1 MNEGLNVFRQLAP
14 EQIERRLR
22 RCGIEADSISI
33 GRGSRRQDTRDT
45 QNHSDGQD
53 PASYRQ
59 HYRVLIFNLS
69 VLDCQPLGAGAAMGG
84 GLGAGWL
91 AGDGSGGGRVGGQEE
106 YESGGVGVGG
116 QGGNGSEG
124 VGVGG
129 QGGNGSEGVG
139 VGGQEEY
146 GSSGVGVGVQEENGS
161 GRVGVGRQEEYGNG
175 GGVAGGQ
182 EEYGNSGGGVGGQEE
197 YGHGGGRVGG
207 QEEYGRGRGGA
218 REQGEYGSGV
228 VGAGEQEEYE
238 RGGPGVEERE
248 EYGSGS
254 VGVGRQ
260 GEYRNGGDEFGSLG
274 GGGRELRGAAG
285 VLRTTAVRALY
296 SLGLDSGEVEL
307 RAMGGRRYMVTG
319 ITPVMPDP
327 AGALHQPYRSASAAL
342 ARMLDSEQP
351 GRPGLLMGMD
361 PEFLLL
367 RKSSG
372 RVVPASRYLPMDGVA
387 GCDAGP
393 PGTRGVFPVAELRP
407 APRGEPRALLA
418 QLMSAARE
426 ADRLIADRSL
436 RWRAG
441 GMPLRGWALGGHL
454 HFSGVTLCA
463 PLLRALDN
471 YLALPLFLLEDI
483 RAAARRPRYGVLG
496 DFRPQPHGGFEYR
509 TLPSFLVSP
518 VIAKGAVCLAHLIVS
533 HYEDLPLRPLD
544 REDLHA
550 AFYSGGKSPLR
561 TAWPPLEA
569 QLRALGGYAAA
580 ARWIDP
586 LLRAIA
592 EQQSWDESRDIRG
605 SWVRSAPPDSGAL
618 PSGRADAYQ

>member
-1 MNEGLNVFRQLAP
+1 MNEGLNIFRQLAP

-22 RCGIEADSISI
+22 RCGIEADSNSI
-33 GRGSRRQDTRDT
+33 ARGARREDTRDT
-45 QNHSDGQD
+45 HAHSHGQD

-59 HYRVLIFNLS
+59 HYRVLIFNLA

-84 GLGAGWL
+84 G
-91 AGDGSGGGRVGGQEE
+91 R
-106 YESGGVGVGG
+106 
-116 QGGNGSEG
+116 
-124 VGVGG
+124 
-129 QGGNGSEGVG
+129 
-139 VGGQEEY
+139 
-146 GSSGVGVGVQEENGS
+146 
-161 GRVGVGRQEEYGNG
+161 GVGRLGRDD
-175 GGVAGGQ
+175 GGVAGW
-182 EEYGNSGGGVGGQEE
+182 
-197 YGHGGGRVGG
+197 
-207 QEEYGRGRGGA
+207 
-218 REQGEYGSGV
+218 
-228 VGAGEQEEYE
+228 
-238 RGGPGVEERE
+238 
-248 EYGSGS
+248 
-254 VGVGRQ
+254 Q
-260 GEYRNGGDEFGSLG
+260 GEYRNGVGGAGGQDEYRNGVGGVGSQGGNGSGGGVAGRQSEYGSFVDELGSLG
-274 GGGRELRGAAG
+274 GGVRGLRGAAG
-285 VLRTTAVRALY
+285 VLQTSAVRALY

-307 RAMGGRRYMVTG
+307 RAMGERRYMVTG

-327 AGALHQPYRSASAAL
+327 AGALPEPYGSASAAL

-367 RKSSG
+367 RESTG

-550 AFYSGGKSPLR
+550 AFYSGGKAPLR

-569 QLRALGGYAAA
+569 QLRTLGGYAAA

-605 SWVRSAPPDSGAL
+605 SWVQSAPPDSGAL

>member
-1 MNEGLNVFRQLAP
+1 MG
-14 EQIERRLR
+14 
-22 RCGIEADSISI
+22 
-33 GRGSRRQDTRDT
+33 
-45 QNHSDGQD
+45 
-53 PASYRQ
+53 
-59 HYRVLIFNLS
+59 
-69 VLDCQPLGAGAAMGG
+69 GAGEQGEYESVGRVAGG
-84 GLGAGWL
+84 RD
-91 AGDGSGGGRVGGQEE
+91 GDGSN
-106 YESGGVGVGG
+106 GVGAGG
-116 QGGNGSEG
+116 QG
-124 VGVGG
+124 
-129 QGGNGSEGVG
+129 
-139 VGGQEEY
+139 EY
-146 GSSGVGVGVQEENGS
+146 GSSE
-161 GRVGVGRQEEYGNG
+161 
-175 GGVAGGQ
+175 GVAGGQ
-182 EEYGNSGGGVGGQEE
+182 DEYGSGVGGAEGQGEYWSVGGGVEG
-197 YGHGGGRVGG
+197 
-207 QEEYGRGRGGA
+207 
-218 REQGEYGSGV
+218 QGEYGS
-228 VGAGEQEEYE
+228 
-238 RGGPGVEERE
+238 R
-248 EYGSGS
+248 
-254 VGVGRQ
+254 
-260 GEYRNGGDEFGSLG
+260 GDELGSLG
-274 GGGRELRGAAG
+274 GGGRDLRGTAG

-319 ITPVMPDP
+319 ITPVMPDSS
-327 AGALHQPYRSASAAL
+327 GALPEPYRSASAAL

-367 RKSSG
+367 RESTG

-550 AFYSGGKSPLR
+550 AFYSGGKDLLR

>member
-1 MNEGLNVFRQLAP
+1 M
-14 EQIERRLR
+14 
-22 RCGIEADSISI
+22 
-33 GRGSRRQDTRDT
+33 
-45 QNHSDGQD
+45 
-53 PASYRQ
+53 
-59 HYRVLIFNLS
+59 
-69 VLDCQPLGAGAAMGG
+69 
-84 GLGAGWL
+84 
-91 AGDGSGGGRVGGQEE
+91 
-106 YESGGVGVGG
+106 
-116 QGGNGSEG
+116 
-124 VGVGG
+124 
-129 QGGNGSEGVG
+129 
-139 VGGQEEY
+139 
-146 GSSGVGVGVQEENGS
+146 
-161 GRVGVGRQEEYGNG
+161 
-175 GGVAGGQ
+175 
-182 EEYGNSGGGVGGQEE
+182 
-197 YGHGGGRVGG
+197 
-207 QEEYGRGRGGA
+207 
-218 REQGEYGSGV
+218 
-228 VGAGEQEEYE
+228 
-238 RGGPGVEERE
+238 
-248 EYGSGS
+248 
-254 VGVGRQ
+254 
-260 GEYRNGGDEFGSLG
+260 
-274 GGGRELRGAAG
+274 G

-319 ITPVMPDP
+319 ITPVLPDP
-327 AGALHQPYRSASAAL
+327 AGALPEPYRSASAAL

-367 RKSSG
+367 RESSG

-436 RWRAG
+436 CWRAG

>member
-22 RCGIEADSISI
+22 RCGIEADSDSI
-33 GRGSRRQDTRDT
+33 ARGSRRQDTRDPHA
-45 QNHSDGQD
+45 HSHGQD

-59 HYRVLIFNLS
+59 HYLVLIFNLA

-84 GLGAGWL
+84 VLGAGWL
-91 AGDGSGGGRVGGQEE
+91 
-106 YESGGVGVGG
+106 
-116 QGGNGSEG
+116 GGNGSEG
-124 VGVGG
+124 VGGGGQEVYGSGSGVVGG
-129 QGGNGSEGVG
+129 QGEHGIVGVG
-139 VGGQEEY
+139 TGGLDEYESGGGGTGRQGEYGSSSGVVGGQEEY
-146 GSSGVGVGVQEENGS
+146 GS
-161 GRVGVGRQEEYGNG
+161 
-175 GGVAGGQ
+175 
-182 EEYGNSGGGVGGQEE
+182 
-197 YGHGGGRVGG
+197 GGGR
-207 QEEYGRGRGGA
+207 
-218 REQGEYGSGV
+218 
-228 VGAGEQEEYE
+228 
-238 RGGPGVEERE
+238 
-248 EYGSGS
+248 
-254 VGVGRQ
+254 
-260 GEYRNGGDEFGSLG
+260 D
-274 GGGRELRGAAG
+274 LRGTAG

-327 AGALHQPYRSASAAL
+327 AGALPEPYRSASAAL
-342 ARMLDSEQP
+342 ARMLGSEQP

-367 RKSSG
+367 RESTG

-518 VIAKGAVCLAHLIVS
+518 VIAKGAVALAHLIVS

-605 SWVRSAPPDSGAL
+605 SWVRSAQLQPQPPA
-618 PSGRADAYQ
+618 

>member
-22 RCGIEADSISI
+22 RCGIEADSDSI
-33 GRGSRRQDTRDT
+33 ARGARRKDTRDT
-45 QNHSDGQD
+45 HAHTHSHGQD

-59 HYRVLIFNLS
+59 HYRVLIFNLAM
-69 VLDCQPLGAGAAMGG
+69 LNCQPLGAGAAMGG
-84 GLGAGWL
+84 VLGAGGVGAGWL
-91 AGDGSGGGRVGGQEE
+91 GGSDSAGAELGAERQGGDGRGEVGAGGQGD
-106 YESGGVGVGG
+106 YGSGVGGVGG
-116 QGGNGSEG
+116 QGEYGSGG
-124 VGVGG
+124 VGAGG
-129 QGGNGSEGVG
+129 QGRDGNGGVG
-139 VGGQEEY
+139 AGGQEEY
-146 GSSGVGVGVQEENGS
+146 GS
-161 GRVGVGRQEEYGNG
+161 
-175 GGVAGGQ
+175 
-182 EEYGNSGGGVGGQEE
+182 
-197 YGHGGGRVGG
+197 
-207 QEEYGRGRGGA
+207 GRGGA
-218 REQGEYGSGV
+218 GRQGGDWNSEVGDGRQGEYGSG
-228 VGAGEQEEYE
+228 
-238 RGGPGVEERE
+238 
-248 EYGSGS
+248 
-254 VGVGRQ
+254 
-260 GEYRNGGDEFGSLG
+260 GDAFGSLG

-285 VLRTTAVRALY
+285 VLRNTAVRALY

-307 RAMGGRRYMVTG
+307 RAMGERRYMVTG
-319 ITPVMPDP
+319 ITPVMPEP
-327 AGALHQPYRSASAAL
+327 PGALPEPYRSASAAL

-367 RKSSG
+367 RESTG
-372 RVVPASRYLPMDGVA
+372 RVVPASRYLPMEGVA

-550 AFYSGGKSPLR
+550 AFYSGGKPPLR

-586 LLRAIA
+586 LLSAIA

>member
-1 MNEGLNVFRQLAP
+1 
-14 EQIERRLR
+14 
-22 RCGIEADSISI
+22 
-33 GRGSRRQDTRDT
+33 
-45 QNHSDGQD
+45 
-53 PASYRQ
+53 
-59 HYRVLIFNLS
+59 
-69 VLDCQPLGAGAAMGG
+69 MG
-84 GLGAGWL
+84 
-91 AGDGSGGGRVGGQEE
+91 E
-106 YESGGVGVGG
+106 
-116 QGGNGSEG
+116 
-124 VGVGG
+124 
-129 QGGNGSEGVG
+129 
-139 VGGQEEY
+139 
-146 GSSGVGVGVQEENGS
+146 
-161 GRVGVGRQEEYGNG
+161 
-175 GGVAGGQ
+175 
-182 EEYGNSGGGVGGQEE
+182 
-197 YGHGGGRVGG
+197 
-207 QEEYGRGRGGA
+207 
-218 REQGEYGSGV
+218 
-228 VGAGEQEEYE
+228 
-238 RGGPGVEERE
+238 
-248 EYGSGS
+248 
-254 VGVGRQ
+254 
-260 GEYRNGGDEFGSLG
+260 
-274 GGGRELRGAAG
+274 
-285 VLRTTAVRALY
+285 
-296 SLGLDSGEVEL
+296 
-307 RAMGGRRYMVTG
+307 RRYMVTG

-327 AGALHQPYRSASAAL
+327 AGALPEPYGSASAAL

-367 RKSSG
+367 RESTG

-393 PGTRGVFPVAELRP
+393 QERAACSRWRRLRP

-533 HYEDLPLRPLD
+533 HYEDPSLRPLD

-550 AFYSGGKSPLR
+550 AFYSGGKAPLR

-569 QLRALGGYAAA
+569 QLHTGR
-580 ARWIDP
+580 
-586 LLRAIA
+586 LR
-592 EQQSWDESRDIRG
+592 SRRPVD
-605 SWVRSAPPDSGAL
+605 
-618 PSGRADAYQ
+618 